1 MAERDIVASEGYIAV
16 YKDGIDVGSDRN
28 SPVTDRY
35 KVPFAFTGKLNNV
48 TIEYK

>member
-1 MAERDIVASEGYIAV
+1 MAV
-16 YKDGIDVGSDRN
+16 YKDGIDVGADRN